1 MKPPITTDAPAHELK
16 PAVIP
21 APDGPRLICR
31 ARRCGEGIVGA
42 VHGLTGWVGGVHESD
57 FAAGRS
63 TEMAWP
69 LA

>member
-1 MKPPITTDAPAHELK
+1 MKPPFATAVPSHELK
-16 PAVIP
+16 PKVVEEADGRRLVCL
-21 APDGPRLICR
+21 AP
-31 ARRCGEGIVGA
+31 RCGEGIVGA

-57 FAAGRS
+57 FAAGRF